1 MAKMTT
7 LHLRCT
13 CVASPVALLLAT
25 QKPVALHTVSL
36 RHVCGTGRSVA
47 PFTLHFS
54 LERNHCGTLHLQR
67 GKEGKGTEK

>member
-36 RHVCGTGRSVA
+36 RHVCCNVQGA
-47 PFTLHFS
+47 ALH
-54 LERNHCGTLHLQR
+54 HLR
-67 GKEGKGTEK
+67 CTFR